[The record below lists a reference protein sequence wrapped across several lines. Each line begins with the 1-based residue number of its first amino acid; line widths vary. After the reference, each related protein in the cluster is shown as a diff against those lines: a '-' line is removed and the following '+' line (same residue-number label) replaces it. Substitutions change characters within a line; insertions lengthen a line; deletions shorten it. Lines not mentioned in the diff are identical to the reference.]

1 MYTLSLKGRILGQP
15 SCWPTCGGD
24 GYPRLKPRMLE
35 RGGNLIRVTEQGQ
48 GWGER
53 LSLLTTCCT
62 VHSPLGLQKPPPQDT
77 VLSLRA
83 RRVLPSKLLEEVF
96 AGSLLQPLGTVRH
109 QLPGDLG
116 DEVGTLET
124 CHRRVSTGPAHLQG
138 RDLGFE
144 MGGQGCTACL
154 VAEFSAAF
162 LEAW

>member
-24 GYPRLKPRMLE
+24 GYPMLKPRMLE

-96 AGSLLQPLGTVRH
+96 AGSLLQPHPSQPLVSHCLSGKGVYWFKPGILRHILQSEGHRQMARFSEPVTLTILLG
-109 QLPGDLG
+109 
-116 DEVGTLET
+116 
-124 CHRRVSTGPAHLQG
+124 
-138 RDLGFE
+138 
-144 MGGQGCTACL
+144 
-154 VAEFSAAF
+154 
-162 LEAW
+162 